1 MLPETFPHR
10 PELFE
15 PLLSVVSFPFQHYQ
29 RPGEFIGHFRA
40 ASLELFL
47 TAAQFLELALLFLDL
62 FLLTFELEQLL
73 LRFLHLRI
81 EMLGRDTFFFA
92 QLEHLFDRTNTFWH

>member
-15 PLLSVVSFPFQHYQ
+15 PLLRVVSLALQHYQ

-81 EMLGRDTFFFA
+81 EMLCRKPFFLVQFK
-92 QLEHLFDRTNTFWH
+92 HLFDRSDFF